1 MKKAFKIISVI
12 LVVCI
17 VVSGVVVGVLKKDEI
32 NYFYSAMHNAS
43 VALSDGSWKTQAK
56 PIIQVVLMLTALLL
70 RANTAASNLKLQ
82 RML

>member
-43 VALSDGSWKTQAK
+43 VALSEAGKTQAK
-56 PIIQVVLMLTALLL
+56 PIIQAVLMLTALLL